1 MAGHAEAA
9 VQARIHLTPCPKTY
23 TRDLD
28 KAAPPAETIT
38 RVRKRLAALDLDILT
53 ETRRVDRGRLGIPV
67 YMSVCGTDA
76 RRVIPARKQ
85 MGKGSSPEQAEASA
99 LMELIERYS
108 FFSFWRRRPHML
120 RFTWSEAEASF
131 GEELLPLAV
140 MLQSVQE
147 NDLEPDLARRVLD
160 LVSWS
165 FYPAT
170 GLPDEQTF
178 WLPLDWFKLLGEF
191 NGASAGNTPEES
203 LLHGL
208 GELVERHVC
217 CLADRRHKPLP
228 TIVGNGGDEVLAE
241 LGKSFER
248 NGVRLILKDFSLG
261 LPLPTVAALAWDPA
275 TFPESSEI
283 VFTAGTAST
292 PAKAA
297 IRAVTEV
304 AQLAGDFCGGSCYEA
319 SGLPKFGN
327 LEEAAWLMPGP
338 TVSLAQLPDIGRND
352 FYEELLVTAKGLAP
366 LKVYAVDTTHPQIG
380 IPAHYSLIPGLHFR
394 ERDRNQSLGLFVGRK
409 LTEDGTDDEI
419 AAGLNVLAGCYP
431 KAHFL
436 PFFQGMLDVRGRR
449 FVLARENFLQALSMQ
464 PEAESAAMSAFYAGY
479 AATLMEDWS
488 GALPQLAQALEL
500 CPEMKEYASFLGVAH
515 FKTGDYA
522 EAAHAFTTALKIDKG
537 SAVDLANLGLCR
549 KFMGEKN
556 EAVSLLR
563 AALELDPGLGFAHEQ
578 LLELEN

>member
-1 MAGHAEAA
+1 MAGHAETAR
-9 VQARIHLTPCPKTY
+9 QARIRLTACPKTY

-28 KAAPPAETIT
+28 KAASPAETIA
-38 RVRKRLAALDLDILT
+38 RVRKRLASLGLDILA
-53 ETRRVDRGRLGIPV
+53 EIRRVDMGRLGIPV
-67 YMSVCGTDA
+67 YMSVCGADA

-99 LMELIERYS
+99 LMELMERYA
-108 FFSFWRRRPHML
+108 FFSFWRRRPHIS
-120 RFTWSEAEASF
+120 RFTWSEAEANF
-131 GEELLPLAV
+131 GDKLLPLAA
-140 MLQSVQE
+140 MSQSVEE
-147 NDLEPDLARRVLD
+147 NGLDPDLARRVLD
-160 LVSWS
+160 LVSWN

-170 GLPDEQTF
+170 VLPDEQIS

-203 LLHGL
+203 LLQGL

-217 CLADRRHKPLP
+217 CLAARRREPLP
-228 TIVGNGGDEVLAE
+228 TISGYGGDEVLAE
-241 LGKSFER
+241 LGQSFER

-261 LPLPTVAALAWDPA
+261 LPLPTVAALAWDPS

-283 VFTAGTAST
+283 VFAAGTAST

-297 IRAVTEV
+297 IRAVTEA
-304 AQLAGDFCGGSCYEA
+304 AQLAGDFCSGSCYEA
-319 SGLPKFGN
+319 SGLPKFAN

-338 TVSLAQLPDIGRND
+338 AVSLAQLPDIGKDD
-352 FYEELLVTAKGLAP
+352 FYEELLAAANALAP

-380 IPAHYSLIPGLHFR
+380 IPTHYSLIPGLHFR

-409 LTEDGTDDEI
+409 LIEDGTEEEI
-419 AAGLNVLAGCYP
+419 AAGLKILAECYP

-449 FVLARENFLQALSMQ
+449 FDLARENFLQALAVQ
-464 PEAESAAMSAFYAGY
+464 PEEEAAAMSAFYAGY
-479 AATLMEDWS
+479 ASTLMEDWP

-522 EAAHAFTTALKIDKG
+522 KAARAFTAALKIDKG
-537 SAVDLANLGLCR
+537 SAVDWANLGLCR

-556 EAVSLLR
+556 EAIHLLR
-563 AALELDPGLGFAHEQ
+563 TALELDPGLGFAHEQ